1 MGRNLSSN
9 LDTESVSEEDFLAED
24 VCIKNISES
33 LEKTS
38 KVINDIDS
46 LLASSTK
53 CAVGVKNISKKVV
66 HL

>member
-1 MGRNLSSN
+1 MGRNLSSD
-9 LDTESVSEEDFLAED
+9 LDTESVSKEVFLAED
-24 VCIKNISES
+24 VSIKNITES

-53 CAVGVKNISKKVV
+53 HAGVKNISREVIR
-66 HL
+66 L